1 MILKA
6 YKSDKF
12 IQAINRHLEQ
22 GLPSASIFRTLN
34 THWRPRDVSL
44 ADLLNV
50 KHRYVFKYAC
60 CDLVPAR
67 PGPQRET
74 ATVTVSRKAWQ
85 GVIGPGRPNAARRR
99 RSIR

>member
-1 MILKA
+1 
-6 YKSDKF
+6 
-12 IQAINRHLEQ
+12 
-22 GLPSASIFRTLN
+22 
-34 THWRPRDVSL
+34 VSL
-44 ADLLNV
+44 DLLNV

-85 GVIGPGRPNAARRR
+85 GVIGPNAARRR